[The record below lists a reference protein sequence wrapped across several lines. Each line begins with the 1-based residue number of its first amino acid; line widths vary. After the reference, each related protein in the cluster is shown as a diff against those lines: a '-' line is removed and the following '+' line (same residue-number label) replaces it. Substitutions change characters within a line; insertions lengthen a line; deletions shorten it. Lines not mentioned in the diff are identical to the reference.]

1 MFHSLCHWGQSLT
14 SVKPLQECCNWLAM
28 SALGEGVWA
37 MTCNCQPVFHQTGL
51 LSTAHCNT
59 PSPHLCFS
67 SSPIPPQESMDFY
80 QAKLFSGCVI
90 LLLTPKAPVKPL
102 RVSLGPVLPDRAP
115 MEPRLHLHLTVHW
128 IQESFDSREADRGWN
143 YEQRHSTISF
153 S

>member
-1 MFHSLCHWGQSLT
+1 MEQQEEASPLSGLLT
-14 SVKPLQECCNWLAM
+14 SPSLRDRET
-28 SALGEGVWA
+28 SS
-37 MTCNCQPVFHQTGL
+37 
-51 LSTAHCNT
+51 LSLS
-59 PSPHLCFS
+59 PSPL
-67 SSPIPPQESMDFY
+67 PPQESMDFY